1 MAGPV
6 DHEEASTDPDVETR
20 PTPGVVAELP
30 SPFGVRRR
38 TWLIIGVWMLA
49 VIAFFILVGYLGAIN
64 F

>member
-1 MAGPV
+1 
-6 DHEEASTDPDVETR
+6 
-20 PTPGVVAELP
+20 VVAELP